1 MITFP
6 SLSTSAGKSIVS
18 GSEIMNIQ
26 VILAGATFA
35 AAALTFSAA
44 QANTPQR
51 STIGASNATT
61 SVILAKNGADNKAG
75 DRGGRGRGGEGA
87 NHTWNSPAK
96 SIVLARNG
104 ADDGAGHEA
113 GEHARGDD
121 HGGRR

>member
-1 MITFP
+1 MINFS
-6 SLSTSAGKSIVS
+6 SLSTSAGESIVS

-26 VILAGATFA
+26 VLLAGATFA

-51 STIGASNATT
+51 STIGVSNATT
-61 SVILAKNGADNKAG
+61 SVILARNGADNKAG
-75 DRGGRGRGGEGA
+75 DRGGEGA
-87 NHTWNSPAK
+87 NHAWNSPAK

-121 HGGRR
+121 HGGGRR

>member
-1 MITFP
+1 
-6 SLSTSAGKSIVS
+6 
-18 GSEIMNIQ
+18 MNIQ
-26 VILAGATFA
+26 FFVTGIAFA

-51 STIGASNATT
+51 STIGVSNAAT
-61 SVILAKNGADNKAG
+61 SVILARNGADNKAG

-87 NHTWNSPAK
+87 NHAWNSPAK

-121 HGGRR
+121 HGGHRR